1 MLFFFRKMGC
11 EMNVKDLIKQSL
23 MEDIGSGDIT
33 TDSLELVK
41 TITQAT
47 IIAKEDGVIAG
58 LNIFSEVFK
67 QVDPEINITLYKR
80 DGDKVVNK
88 EEVAKLVG
96 NPVSLLKGERV
107 ALNFIQRMSGIASH
121 TARMVE
127 EIAGTEAKLLDTRKT
142 TPMLRYLEKYSVKV
156 GGGFNHR
163 FGLYDMIM
171 LKENHIRAAGSITKA
186 VNMVK
191 KNNCTYK
198 IEVEVTNLEELKEAV
213 EAKVDRVMLDNMSL
227 ECMREAVKLYK
238 GRVELEAS
246 GNVRLETIREIAET
260 GVDYISSGALTHSYK
275 SLDISL
281 LFREN

>member
-1 MLFFFRKMGC
+1 MEWCM
-11 EMNVKDLIKQSL
+11 DIKEIIKLSL
-23 MEDIGSGDIT
+23 MEDLGTGDIT
-33 TDSLELVK
+33 TESLELVK

-58 LNIFSEVFK
+58 LSIFAEVFK
-67 QVDPEINITLYKR
+67 QVDPEIKITFYKR

-88 EEVAKLVG
+88 EPIAKLEG
-96 NPVSLLKGERV
+96 NPATLLKGERV
-107 ALNFIQRMSGIASH
+107 ALNFIQRLSGIASQ
-121 TARMVE
+121 TAKMVE
-127 EIAGTEAKLLDTRKT
+127 QLAGTEAKLLDTRKT
-142 TPMLRYLEKYSVKV
+142 TPLLRQLEKYAVKV

-186 VNMVK
+186 VQMVK
-191 KNNCTYK
+191 KSNCTYK

-213 EAKVDRVMLDNMSL
+213 GAKVDRVMLDNMSVDV
-227 ECMREAVKLYK
+227 MKQAVELYHGK
-238 GRVELEAS
+238 VELEAS

-260 GVDYISSGALTHSYK
+260 GVDYISSGAMTHSYK

-281 LFREN
+281 LFREY